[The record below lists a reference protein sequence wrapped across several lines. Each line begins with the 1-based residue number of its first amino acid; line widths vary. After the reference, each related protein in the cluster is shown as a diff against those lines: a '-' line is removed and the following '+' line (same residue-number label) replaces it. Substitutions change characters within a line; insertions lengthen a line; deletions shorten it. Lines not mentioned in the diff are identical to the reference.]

1 MTGCPSEHKGFFTIE
16 DARAYMNRHGVTKPK
31 EVIKDG
37 AGDTTPLRDREAFYA
52 VAHGKQPGIY
62 SYWKYE
68 FPMLSDR

>member
-1 MTGCPSEHKGFFTIE
+1 MTGCPSVHKGFSTIE
-16 DARAYMNRHGVTKPK
+16 DARAYMKRNGVTKPK

-62 SYWKYE
+62 SYWKYQ